1 LRRYTAAGAW
11 RFVFVMDGE
20 VLVTEEAVEP
30 GGRGLHSLPSELNLR
45 TFGKYRSR

>member
-1 LRRYTAAGAW
+1 MKPGSESGVPAAGAW

-30 GGRGLHSLPSELNLR
+30 GGTACTLVPWFSS
-45 TFGKYRSR
+45 T